1 MSENEA
7 VEVRSLVEHL
17 AKGLVDDPDKVE
29 VNLVEESDANVYEID
44 VGEQDLG
51 KIIGKGGKTARA
63 IRTIVNAAAP
73 RSGKRNLVE
82 ILE

>member
-1 MSENEA
+1 MENQSVDIKA
-7 VEVRSLVEHL
+7 LVEFL
-17 AKGLVDDPDKVE
+17 ARGLCDDPEQVE
-29 VNLVEESDANVYEID
+29 VNRVEEREANVYEID

-63 IRTIVNAAAP
+63 IRTVVNAATP
-73 RSGKRNLVE
+73 RSGKRTLVE